1 MDAEDAP
8 TRHGAYMDNRR
19 RIWLLEPYPPSTLG
33 KWRLPG
39 GSIVMSGSAAFTKVL
54 GEITELR
61 RMVPVRRK

>member
-1 MDAEDAP
+1 MKAKDVP
-8 TRHGAYMDNRR
+8 TKEGAYMDEQR

-39 GSIVMSGSAAFTKVL
+39 GSIVMTGSVGFNKVIA
-54 GEITELR
+54 EVRELR